1 MLYVAMTFWLLVCV
15 LTAWGVHRLWC
26 GILPVKVFNALLLP
40 GTLIALLGHIL
51 GLLVTGA
58 TVNTATLYKDGSGD
72 PETTTDPKPRI
83 PVIGPVIIGMLPLL
97 ACGTAIFFVVRFLGG
112 PILARLPSNF
122 VRLELPTTLSGVF
135 DLLRG
140 QISLV
145 ESLVAAVRA
154 ADFHDWKSGVF
165 AYLLVCLTIRMA
177 PFDGTLRGAL
187 AAIVVLGLGTAAV
200 TSLFDVADP
209 RVQTGQS
216 ILTLTVAAL
225 LFLLFTSLLIRGVVG
240 LVQLLRSTAAPRPL
254 SRGASH

>member
-15 LTAWGVHRLWC
+15 LTAWGVYRLWC
-26 GILPVKVFNALLLP
+26 GIVPAKVFNALLLP
-40 GTLIALLGHIL
+40 GTLIAMLGHIL

-58 TVNTATLYKDGSGD
+58 TVNTATLYKDDSGD

-83 PVIGPVIIGMLPLL
+83 PVVGPVIIGMLPLL
-97 ACGTAIFFVVRFLGG
+97 ACGTAIYFVVRYLGG
-112 PILARLPSNF
+112 PILGQLPNSH
-122 VRLELPTTLSGVF
+122 VRMELPTNMAGVF

-154 ADFHDWKSGVF
+154 TDFSEWKSGVF
-165 AYLLVCLTIRMA
+165 FYLLICLTVRMA
-177 PFDGTLRGAL
+177 PFEGTLRGAL

-225 LFLLFTSLLIRGVVG
+225 LFLLFASLLIRGIVG
-240 LVQLLRSTAAPRPL
+240 LVQVLRSQG
-254 SRGASH
+254 SGA

>member
-26 GILPVKVFNALLLP
+26 GILPAKAFNALLLP
-40 GTLIALLGHIL
+40 GTLVALLGHIL

-83 PVIGPVIIGMLPLL
+83 PVVGPVIIGMLPLL
-97 ACGTAIFFVVRFLGG
+97 ACGTAIYFVVRYLGG
-112 PILARLPSNF
+112 PILGRLPNNY
-122 VRLELPTTLSGVF
+122 VRMELPTNMPGLF

-145 ESLVAAVRA
+145 ESLIAAVRA
-154 ADFHDWKSGVF
+154 TDFNEWKSGVF
-165 AYLLVCLTIRMA
+165 FYLLVCLTVRMA
-177 PFDGTLRGAL
+177 PFEGTLRGAL

-209 RVQTGQS
+209 RVLTGQS

-225 LFLLFTSLLIRGVVG
+225 LFLLFTSLLLRGAVG
-240 LVQLLRSTAAPRPL
+240 LVQLLRFRGSTV
-254 SRGASH
+254 

>member
-1 MLYVAMTFWLLVCV
+1 MLYVAITFWLLVCV

-26 GILPVKVFNALLLP
+26 GILPVKVFNAVLLP
-40 GTLIALLGHIL
+40 GTLVALLGHIL

-58 TVNTATLYKDGSGD
+58 TVNTATLYKDESGD

-97 ACGTAIFFVVRFLGG
+97 ACGTTIFFVVRYLGE
-112 PILARLPSNF
+112 PILARLPSSF
-122 VRLELPTTLSGVF
+122 VKLELPTTLSGVF

-145 ESLVAAVRA
+145 ESLIAAVRA

-165 AYLLVCLTIRMA
+165 VYLLVCLTIRMA
-177 PFDGTLRGAL
+177 PFEGTLRGAL
-187 AAIVVLGLGTAAV
+187 AAIVVVGLGTAAV

-216 ILTLTVAAL
+216 ILTLTVATL
-225 LFLLFTSLLIRGVVG
+225 LFLLFTSLLIRGTVG
-240 LVQLLRSTAAPRPL
+240 LARIVH
-254 SRGASH
+254 RGDR